1 MSKRQPEGA
10 VQAAPH
16 EGAGG
21 ARGATGPTLTGK
33 VVLITGASS
42 GIGRAVAL
50 ACAEAGADLALTYR
64 ANRRGADDTAES
76 VRRHGRRAE
85 LLSVDVADELA
96 LETMVGQVRE
106 NVLGPGWIET
116 AYGESLDAKIKER
129 ITRSI
134 PLSRWG
140 TPQEVA
146 HVAVYLA
153 SDAASYVTGQMLMIN
168 GGAVV

>member
-10 VQAAPH
+10 VQAAVQAAAQ
-16 EGAGG
+16 EGAGS
-21 ARGATGPTLTGK
+21 ARGAAGPTLTGK

-85 LLSVDVADELA
+85 VLSVDVADELA
-96 LETMVGQVRE
+96 LETMVAQVRE
-106 NVLGPGWIET
+106 AFGRV
-116 AYGESLDAKIKER
+116 DV
-129 ITRSI
+129 
-134 PLSRWG
+134 WG
-140 TPQEVA
+140 NNA
-146 HVAVYLA
+146 GAGIL
-153 SDAASYVTGQMLMIN
+153 TG
-168 GGAVV
+168 